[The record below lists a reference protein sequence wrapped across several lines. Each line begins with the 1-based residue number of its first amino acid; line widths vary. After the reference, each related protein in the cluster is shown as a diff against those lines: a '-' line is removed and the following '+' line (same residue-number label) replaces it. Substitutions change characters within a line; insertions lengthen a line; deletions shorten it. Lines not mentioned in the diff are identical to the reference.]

1 MSACTKRRVRVPDPT
16 PRLAK
21 LVGTVSTQLVLVALA
36 AVGGIV
42 TARVLQPKGS
52 GTYAVVVAVAMTALS
67 LGHLSI
73 GQSNVFLWHL
83 GEDRRV
89 LATNALALG
98 LTAGTVAAAVAWA
111 VVEVLF
117 PGTLSGVAPGT
128 FVTALAAVPFGMAA
142 LYLYGLVVLDDRI
155 GRQNAVR
162 VSASA
167 LQVSAIVALAAAGRL
182 TPATVVVIWAVTTA
196 LPLLGLL
203 PGLGVRPRR
212 LSFPLA
218 RRALGT
224 GSRYHLGMVAI
235 FLLWRVDVFLLNA
248 LDDRVQ
254 VGLYAIAVSV
264 AEFLS
269 LVTGSVA
276 QVALPRQIVGP
287 FDDAAYYTA
296 RVARITAVGS
306 LALVA
311 LIALGAP
318 IAIPLLF
325 GSSFRGSVAPLL
337 GLLPGVLAL
346 GLIRPVTALFVRL
359 DRPLV
364 VSALAIAALATN
376 VALNF
381 VLIPPLGALGAALAS
396 TIAYAQLA
404 GCYVVWLLSATPV
417 RAADL
422 LPRRSELSE
431 LVRSALNSLPWRGH
445 LPGFRRSSR

>member
-1 MSACTKRRVRVPDPT
+1 VPDPAS
-16 PRLAK
+16 RLRK
-21 LVGTVSTQLVLVALA
+21 LVGTVSTRLVLALLA
-36 AVGGIV
+36 TVGGVV
-42 TARVLQPKGS
+42 TARVLQPEGR
-52 GTYAVVVAVAMTALS
+52 GTYAVVAAVATAALS

-73 GQSNVFLWHL
+73 EQANVFLWHR
-83 GEDRRV
+83 GEDRRA
-89 LATNALALG
+89 LATNALSLG
-98 LTAGTVAAAVAWA
+98 LVAGTVAAAAAWV

-117 PGTLSGVAPGT
+117 PGAFPGIAVGSL
-128 FVTALAAVPFGMAA
+128 VTALAAVPFGMAA

-162 VSASA
+162 LSASA
-167 LQVSAIVALAAAGRL
+167 LQVSAIVVLAAAGRL
-182 TPATVVVIWAVTTA
+182 TPMTVVVIWAVTTA
-196 LPLLGLL
+196 VPVIGLL
-203 PGLGVRPRR
+203 PGLGVRLRR

-218 RRALGT
+218 RRTLGT

-276 QVALPRQIVGP
+276 QVALPRQVVGP

-296 RVARITAVGS
+296 RVARVTTVGS
-306 LALVA
+306 FALVS
-311 LIALGAP
+311 LIALGGP
-318 IAIPLLF
+318 IAIPLVF

-337 GLLPGVLAL
+337 GLLPGLLAL

-364 VSALAIAALATN
+364 VSGLAVTALATN

-381 VLIPPLGALGAALAS
+381 ALIPPLGALGAALAS

-404 GCYVVWLLSATPV
+404 CCYIVWLLRATPL

-422 LPRRSELSE
+422 LPRRAEIGE
-431 LVRSALNSLPWRGH
+431 VIRSAPGVLRG
-445 LPGFRRSSR
+445 RRAHHGSTGSAG